1 MFEKIH
7 DYLHQ
12 LTPER
17 PDVLQEMERYAREK
31 GFPIVGPLV
40 GRFLYQMATATQAR
54 RIFEMGSGFG
64 YSAYWFSL
72 ARGKEAEINLTDGDP
87 EKKTMAEDYFKRG
100 SLRSEFNFVV
110 GDAREV
116 LRKADGRFDII
127 FNDIDK
133 EGYPETVDLV
143 ADRLRAGGLFL
154 TDNVIWSGKVLDQNP
169 DQATTA
175 VRTFNEALY
184 ADPRF
189 FTTIIPL
196 RDGVAVAMRL

>member
-17 PDVLQEMERYAREK
+17 SDVLQEMERYAREK

-40 GRFLYQMATATQAR
+40 GRFLYQMAKAIQAR

-72 ARGKEAEINLTDGDP
+72 ARGTEAEISLTDGDP
-87 EKKTMAEDYFKRG
+87 EKKAMAEDYFKRG
-100 SLRSEFNFVV
+100 GLTSEFNYAV
-110 GDAREV
+110 GDARQL

-133 EGYPETVDLV
+133 EGYPETIDLV
-143 ADRLRAGGLFL
+143 ADRLRSGGLFL
-154 TDNVIWSGKVLDQNP
+154 TDNVIWSGKVLDRNP
-169 DQATTA
+169 DQVTTA